1 MCKLKFFNISHLM
14 IISSSFV
21 KSFDYTYHHYEFLIY
36 LSNKR
41 ILNVYKRIYNL
52 GKILINK
59 IYKTNE

>member
-1 MCKLKFFNISHLM
+1 M

-21 KSFDYTYHHYEFLIY
+21 KSFDYTYHYEFLIY

>member
-1 MCKLKFFNISHLM
+1 M